1 MTHEYQI
8 TGMTCSSCVARVKNE
23 LLKLGDVTGAEVQLS
38 SPQAVI
44 SMNKH
49 ISTSVLQKA
58 VSKAGHYE
66 ITDAVDHA
74 THSMIE
80 ATTDTDKPSYLPIF
94 LIFGYIAGIS
104 ILVQVVKGSFNWMQ
118 WMSHFMAGFFFVFS
132 FFKLMNLKGFAEG
145 YQSYDV
151 VAKQFPAWGY
161 IYAFIEL
168 GLGIAFLTGIEPL
181 IVNAITFVVMAVS
194 TVGVVQ
200 SLFRKTSFQCAC
212 LGTVIKLPLSKVTL
226 FEDLLMVGMSG
237 MMLVMML

>member
-8 TGMTCSSCVARVKNE
+8 TGMTCGSCVARVKNE
-23 LLKLGDVTGAEVQLS
+23 LLKLGDITGAEIKLS

-44 SMNKH
+44 SMSRH
-49 ISTSVLQKA
+49 IGTPVLQEA
-58 VSKAGHYE
+58 VSKAGNYKLTE
-66 ITDAVDHA
+66 AGDHSAPAMMAA
-74 THSMIE
+74 TE
-80 ATTDTDKPSYLPIF
+80 EKPSYLPIF

-168 GLGIAFLTGIEPL
+168 GLGIAFLTGFEPMM
-181 IVNAITFVVMAVS
+181 VNAITLVVMAVS

-200 SLFRKTSFQCAC
+200 SLLRKTSFQCAC

-226 FEDLLMVGMSG
+226 FEDLLMVAMSG
-237 MMLVMML
+237 TMLITML

>member
-1 MTHEYQI
+1 
-8 TGMTCSSCVARVKNE
+8 MTCGSCVARVKNE

-44 SMNKH
+44 SMSNH
-49 ISTSVLQKA
+49 ISTPVLQEA
-58 VSKAGHYE
+58 VSKAGNYK
-66 ITDAVDHA
+66 ITEAGHPSA
-74 THSMIE
+74 SSMMAAPE
-80 ATTDTDKPSYLPIF
+80 EKPSYLPIF

-104 ILVQVVKGSFNWMQ
+104 ILIQVVKGSFNWME
-118 WMSHFMAGFFFVFS
+118 WMRHFMAGFFFVFS

-151 VAKQFPAWGY
+151 VAKEFPAWGY

-181 IVNAITFVVMAVS
+181 IVNAVTLVVMAVS

-200 SLFRKTSFQCAC
+200 SLLRKTNFQCAC
-212 LGTVIKLPLSKVTL
+212 LGTVIQLPLSKVTL
-226 FEDLLMVGMSG
+226 LEDLLMVAMSG
-237 MMLVMML
+237 TMLATML